1 MDKKDFYRLSYETNK
16 RLMFVVNDAMNE
28 LKGDAEFSD
37 AVKNEL
43 FVHLLPLQLM
53 AGKQEARI
61 FQRRL
66 KYGKMKLHELLRELY
81 LRMHTYYHYGACHG
95 RELPGISWSM
105 ESNGMFT
112 IALKD
117 CAVNLEH
124 SVKTDDGEGR
134 LFCIGLNLP
143 LLETE
148 DPENPD
154 SDMYDE
160 YDEFLNF
167 CCEFKDDDGN
177 IECKDV
183 YFMDVYWHHE
193 DVLRDVLAGLDL
205 ISDIAN
211 EEKQSTN

>member
-16 RLMFVVNDAMNE
+16 QLMFAVGDAVNE
-28 LKGDAEFSD
+28 LQGDAEFSD
-37 AVKNEL
+37 AIKNDL

-61 FQRRL
+61 FQRGL
-66 KYGKMKLHELLRELY
+66 KYRKMKLHELLHELY
-81 LRMHTYYHYGACHG
+81 LRMHTYFHYGACHG

-105 ESNGMFT
+105 ENNDVFVIT
-112 IALKD
+112 LKD

-124 SVKTDDGEGR
+124 SVKDDDKTGR
-134 LFCIGLNLP
+134 LFCIGLNIP
-143 LLETE
+143 LLEKENPE
-148 DPENPD
+148 DPN
-154 SDMYDE
+154 SHLYNE

-183 YFMDVYWHHE
+183 YFMDDWPYT

-205 ISDIAN
+205 INDIAN
-211 EEKQSTN
+211 EVSGI

>member
-16 RLMFVVNDAMNE
+16 QLMFVVNDAMKE
-28 LKGDAEFSD
+28 LKGDAELEE
-37 AVKNEL
+37 AIKNDL

-61 FQRRL
+61 FQRGL
-66 KYGKMKLHELLRELY
+66 KYVKMKLHELLRELY

-95 RELPGISWSM
+95 RELPGISWKM
-105 ESNGMFT
+105 ENNDVFVIT
-112 IALKD
+112 LKD

-124 SVKTDDGEGR
+124 SVKDDNSTKTGR
-134 LFCIGLNLP
+134 LFCIGLNVAA
-143 LLETE
+143 LEVE

-154 SDMYDE
+154 SDMYGE

-183 YFMDVYWHHE
+183 YFMDEWYYE

-211 EEKQSTN
+211 EVSGI